1 MGESSRRT
9 LEIGDLV
16 EGRYKV
22 LKLLGEGGMGTVFLC
37 EHTLIKRKVA
47 IKVLRPQFASDTTVV
62 ERFMN
67 EARAAGTLG
76 HPNIVES
83 TDMGFTHDYVPYIV
97 FEYLEGA
104 LLTDEIYRLG
114 GLPHRRAVRIAEQV
128 AAALRAAHDAGI
140 VHRDLKSENVFLTD
154 KDETQDHVKVL
165 DFGISRF
172 MEVDDAHKAMVM
184 GTPEFMA
191 PEQFTTPEAVDGRAD
206 IYALGVI
213 MYEMLAARRPFNGA
227 TPQELQK
234 RILSEMPT
242 ALGRSDVP
250 NALQD
255 LIINRL
261 MAKDRSQRP
270 QSMGEVQMILEQFL
284 TRADGTPI
292 PVPRRRTQPSI
303 QTQNQDIAR
312 NSDTIPRPQGMLNT
326 PYPTMDTI
334 QPPMADL
341 AKAMAAK
348 QNGKSKSIYI
358 IAGASLLV
366 GGLGLMYGLKGSS
379 PKDAVASAT
388 QSTAMASMPTQQI
401 PTSHEP
407 QKISVELEANVPGAR
422 VTFRRHLSQAPERQ
436 EVAPIDVVEL
446 VEFSAPGYKTERY
459 WITFDRPTHLKA
471 HLVKGAGMEEASEE
485 ATLIAL
491 GEADA
496 IVMTGTAPKLASND
510 TNKATTTTTTT
521 TTTPKDTATPAM
533 AAATPAPQMAAR
545 RKIGRG
551 SSSEAPE
558 ESVKT
563 EAIVQTRTKN
573 NNANIAEGAPA
584 MVTAVPAPPKVEAPV
599 EAPKPAPQPA
609 IAAAQPAAQP
619 APELARTAPPPT
631 APVAPVVAAAEP
643 PKTIAPAA
651 FTSMRTS
658 GGAIEPPEIVQTQM
672 MRDEKTKASAVVK
685 VCIDTNGNVTAAS
698 MAKSSGYP
706 GYDQKLTEGVHS
718 WHYKPYML
726 NGKATPACSAVV
738 FAFKLQ

>member
-227 TPQELQK
+227 TPMELQK

-270 QSMGEVQMILEQFL
+270 QSMGEVQQLLEQFL

-303 QTQNQDIAR
+303 QTTDIAR
-312 NSDTIPRPQGMLNT
+312 NSDTIPRPHGMLNT
-326 PYPTMDTI
+326 PYPTVDTI

-348 QNGKSKSIYI
+348 QNGKGKGIYI
-358 IAGASLLV
+358 IAGASLLL
-366 GGLGLMYGLKGSS
+366 GGLGLMYGLKGSNS
-379 PKDAVASAT
+379 KDAAATASH
-388 QSTAMASMPTQQI
+388 SNAMASMPQQQQPI
-401 PTSHEP
+401 QREP
-407 QKISVELEANVPGAR
+407 QKIDVDLEANVPGAR
-422 VTFRRHLSQAPERQ
+422 VTFRRHLTQAPEHE

-471 HLVKGAGMEEASEE
+471 HLVKGTGIEEASEE
-485 ATLIAL
+485 ATLVAL

-496 IVMTGTAPKLASND
+496 IVMTGTAPKLAQNEPAKN
-510 TNKATTTTTTT
+510 TNNN
-521 TTTPKDTATPAM
+521 TATNTLVHSDAVAM
-533 AAATPAPQMAAR
+533 AAATPAPPVAAR

-551 SSSEAPE
+551 TSDSPE

-563 EAIVQTRTKN
+563 EAIVQTRSKN
-573 NNANIAEGAPA
+573 NNAAVAEGAPA
-584 MVTAVPAPPKVEAPV
+584 MVTAVPAPPRVEAPV
-599 EAPKPAPQPA
+599 AEAPKPTPAPVA
-609 IAAAQPAAQP
+609 MAAAPPPSQPV
-619 APELARTAPPPT
+619 PELARTAPAPT
-631 APVAPVVAAAEP
+631 APVVAAAEP

-651 FTSMRTS
+651 FTSMRVS
-658 GGAIEPPEIVQTQM
+658 GGAIEPPETVQTQM

-685 VCIDTNGNVTAAS
+685 VCIDTNGSVTAAS

-706 GYDQKLTEGVHS
+706 VYDQKLTEGVHS
-718 WHYKPYML
+718 WRYKPYML

-738 FAFKLQ
+738 FAFRIQ